1 MRAIS
6 TRRLVLYAAAG
17 SAVAV
22 AGVMTLGL
30 LGVLVTADAM
40 WLSAVIGAFGVLVV
54 ALIALRWADRRVVA
68 LSRRLSRLDEKLT
81 SVSSTTDSLR
91 PRLDKLSSDVSTVS
105 AGLKDLSRTSAA
117 NYNQLEAYIDLRS
130 LIQPRAPMP
139 SLRGWAASPDV
150 LRFLMETMLRQRPK
164 LIVECG
170 SGSSSIWLGYLAEQI
185 APAKVICLEHDER
198 FGRIS
203 RDLIRAHDLG
213 DVVEI
218 RHAPLA
224 DWKGAER
231 VYSWYDV
238 EALEDL
244 ADIGLLFVDGP
255 PEAIGSE
262 ARYPAM
268 PLLLPRCADD
278 AVIVLDDSDRK
289 EETALSDRWLAECP
303 DIERSVLRF
312 EKGAHVFT
320 RRMM

>member
-54 ALIALRWADRRVVA
+54 ALIALRWAGRRVVA

-91 PRLDKLSSDVSTVS
+91 LRLDKLSNDVSTVS

-139 SLRGWAASPDV
+139 PLRGWAASPDV

-164 LIVECG
+164 LIVMMNASAG
-170 SGSSSIWLGYLAEQI
+170 S
-185 APAKVICLEHDER
+185 PAN
-198 FGRIS
+198 
-203 RDLIRAHDLG
+203 
-213 DVVEI
+213 
-218 RHAPLA
+218 
-224 DWKGAER
+224 
-231 VYSWYDV
+231 
-238 EALEDL
+238 
-244 ADIGLLFVDGP
+244 
-255 PEAIGSE
+255 
-262 ARYPAM
+262 PA
-268 PLLLPRCADD
+268 
-278 AVIVLDDSDRK
+278 
-289 EETALSDRWLAECP
+289 
-303 DIERSVLRF
+303 
-312 EKGAHVFT
+312 G
-320 RRMM
+320 